1 MVNVTLKDGTS
12 KAYAK
17 GTTILEIAKDL
28 SEGLAR
34 NACCGKIDGEV
45 ADLRDAVEKDCTVE
59 ICTFDSPEGKKAYRH
74 TASHIMAQA
83 VKRLYPEASLL
94 LDQQLM
100 KVSTM
105 ILTESLSQMK
115 NLLTSKKK

>member
-45 ADLRDAVEKDCTVE
+45 ADLRDAVEKDCTPKVE
-59 ICTFDSPEGKKAYRH
+59 DVVELKK
-74 TASHIMAQA
+74 
-83 VKRLYPEASLL
+83 
-94 LDQQLM
+94 LD
-100 KVSTM
+100 KPNWYFYYS
-105 ILTESLSQMK
+105 S
-115 NLLTSKKK
+115 

>member
-45 ADLRDAVEKDCTVE
+45 ADLRDGVEKDCTVE
-59 ICTFDSPEGKKAYRH
+59 ICTFDSPEGKKAYKRADEEKI
-74 TASHIMAQA
+74 TAYGR
-83 VKRLYPEASLL
+83 KNKLYAFR
-94 LDQQLM
+94 
-100 KVSTM
+100 
-105 ILTESLSQMK
+105 
-115 NLLTSKKK
+115 

>member
-45 ADLRDAVEKDCTVE
+45 ADLRDGVEKDCTVE

-83 VKRLYPEASLL
+83 VKRLISR
-94 LDQQLM
+94 
-100 KVSTM
+100 S
-105 ILTESLSQMK
+105 
-115 NLLTSKKK
+115 

>member
-59 ICTFDSPEGKKAYRH
+59 TLQR
-74 TASHIMAQA
+74 
-83 VKRLYPEASLL
+83 VKRLT
-94 LDQQLM
+94 DIQH
-100 KVSTM
+100 
-105 ILTESLSQMK
+105 LTLW
-115 NLLTSKKK
+115 LRL

>member
-17 GTTILEIAKDL
+17 GTTILEIAKNL

-59 ICTFDSPEGKKAYRH
+59 ICTFDSPEGLQTYSI
-74 TASHIMAQA
+74 SHYGSGCKEIIS
-83 VKRLYPEASLL
+83 RS
-94 LDQQLM
+94 
-100 KVSTM
+100 
-105 ILTESLSQMK
+105 
-115 NLLTSKKK
+115 

>member
-17 GTTILEIAKDL
+17 GTTILEIAKNL

-59 ICTFDSPEGKKAYRH
+59 ICTLTLQRVKGLQTYSI
-74 TASHIMAQA
+74 SHYGSGCKEIIS
-83 VKRLYPEASLL
+83 RS
-94 LDQQLM
+94 
-100 KVSTM
+100 
-105 ILTESLSQMK
+105 
-115 NLLTSKKK
+115 

>member
-45 ADLRDAVEKDCTVE
+45 ADLRDGVEKDCTVE
-59 ICTFDSPEGKKAYRH
+59 ICTLTLRK
-74 TASHIMAQA
+74 
-83 VKRLYPEASLL
+83 VKRLT
-94 LDQQLM
+94 DTQH
-100 KVSTM
+100 
-105 ILTESLSQMK
+105 LTLWHR
-115 NLLTSKKK
+115 L

>member
-34 NACCGKIDGEV
+34 NACCGKVDGEV
-45 ADLRDAVEKDCTVE
+45 ADLRDAGEKDCTGE
-59 ICTFDSPEGKKAYRH
+59 ILTLQR
-74 TASHIMAQA
+74 
-83 VKRLYPEASLL
+83 VKRLT
-94 LDQQLM
+94 DIQH
-100 KVSTM
+100 
-105 ILTESLSQMK
+105 LTLW
-115 NLLTSKKK
+115 LRL

>member
-45 ADLRDAVEKDCTVE
+45 ADLRDAVERIVQLKFVLLTLQ
-59 ICTFDSPEGKKAYRH
+59 R
-74 TASHIMAQA
+74 
-83 VKRLYPEASLL
+83 VKRLT
-94 LDQQLM
+94 DIQH
-100 KVSTM
+100 
-105 ILTESLSQMK
+105 LTLW
-115 NLLTSKKK
+115 LRL